1 MTIGEKI
8 KELRLNK
15 NISIEEISKT
25 SEIPLKKL
33 KRIETDLYIPTREEV
48 QKLCEVFDVEEKEV
62 INEETRKD
70 TIKIEAKISM
80 LNFSYWIMNAIVYLF
95 FIIVAFIPAL
105 KVDLDGSTLF
115 YSFNS
120 LLMRNG
126 NPLVIVTYVFST
138 LGLIVSLTMC
148 VLRFVSKI
156 KLSERQI
163 LYINILLLVILVLV
177 IATIFTVIITYSNDF
192 VSLIIWNIGVLQTFS
207 INWELIVFIINR

>member
-8 KELRLNK
+8 KELRLSK

-33 KRIETDLYIPTREEV
+33 KRIENDLYVPTREEV
-48 QKLCEVFDVEEKEV
+48 QKLCEVFNVEEKEI

-70 TIKIEAKISM
+70 TVKIEAKISM
-80 LNFSYWIMNAIVYLF
+80 LNFSYWIMTAIVYLF

-120 LLMRNG
+120 LLMRSG
-126 NPLVIVTYVFST
+126 NPLVIVTYAFST
-138 LGLIVSLTMC
+138 LGLVVSLVMC
-148 VLRFVSKI
+148 GLRFASKI
-156 KLSERQI
+156 KLSEKQI
-163 LYINILLLVILVLV
+163 LCINVLLLVILVLV

-192 VSLIIWNIGVLQTFS
+192 VSLII
-207 INWELIVFIINR
+207 

>member
-33 KRIETDLYIPTREEV
+33 KRIENDLYIPTREEV
-48 QKLCEVFDVEEKEV
+48 QKLCEVFVVEEKEI

-70 TIKIEAKISM
+70 TVKIEAKISM

-120 LLMRNG
+120 LLMRSG
-126 NPLVIVTYVFST
+126 NPLVIVTYAFST
-138 LGLIVSLTMC
+138 LGLVASLVMC
-148 VLRFVSKI
+148 VLRFASKI
-156 KLSERQI
+156 KLSEKQI
-163 LYINILLLVILVLV
+163 LCINVLLLVVLVLV

-192 VSLIIWNIGVLQTFS
+192 VSLII
-207 INWELIVFIINR
+207 

>member
-8 KELRLNK
+8 RELRLNK

-33 KRIETDLYIPTREEV
+33 KPTREEV
-48 QKLCEVFDVEEKEV
+48 QKLCELFGVEEKEI
-62 INEETRKD
+62 INEKTRKD
-70 TIKIEAKISM
+70 TVKIEAKISM
-80 LNFSYWIMNAIVYLF
+80 LNFSYWIMNAIVHLF

-105 KVDLDGSTLF
+105 KVDLDGSTLL

-126 NPLVIVTYVFST
+126 NPLVIVTYAFST
-138 LGLIVSLTMC
+138 IGLIVSLTMC
-148 VLRFVSKI
+148 ALRFASKI
-156 KLSERQI
+156 KISEKQI
-163 LYINILLLVILVLV
+163 LCINVILVAILVLV

-192 VSLIIWNIGVLQTFS
+192 VSLII
-207 INWELIVFIINR
+207 

>member
-48 QKLCEVFDVEEKEV
+48 QKLCEVFNVEEKEI

-70 TIKIEAKISM
+70 TVKIEAKISM

-105 KVDLDGSTLF
+105 KVDIDGSTLF

-120 LLMRNG
+120 LLMING

-138 LGLIVSLTMC
+138 IGLIVSLTMC

-156 KLSERQI
+156 KLSEKQI
-163 LYINILLLVILVLV
+163 LCINVLLLVVLVLV

-192 VSLIIWNIGVLQTFS
+192 VSLII
-207 INWELIVFIINR
+207 

>member
-15 NISIEEISKT
+15 NISIEDICKA

-33 KRIETDLYIPTREEV
+33 KRIENDLYMPTREEV
-48 QKLCEVFDVEEKEV
+48 QKLCEVFGVEEKEI

-70 TIKIEAKISM
+70 TVKIEAKISM

-95 FIIVAFIPAL
+95 FIIVTFVPAL
-105 KVDLDGSTLF
+105 KVDLDGSTMF

-126 NPLVIVTYVFST
+126 NPLVIVTYAFST
-138 LGLIVSLTMC
+138 LGLIVSIAMC

-156 KLSERQI
+156 KLSEKQI

-192 VSLIIWNIGVLQTFS
+192 VSLII
-207 INWELIVFIINR
+207 

>member
-33 KRIETDLYIPTREEV
+33 KRIENDLYIPTREEV
-48 QKLCEVFDVEEKEV
+48 QKLCEVLSVEEKEI

-70 TIKIEAKISM
+70 TVKIEAKISM

-105 KVDLDGSTLF
+105 KVDLDGTTLF

-120 LLMRNG
+120 LLMSNG
-126 NPLVIVTYVFST
+126 NPLVIATYAFST
-138 LGLIVSLTMC
+138 LGLIASLAMC
-148 VLRFVSKI
+148 ILRFVSKI

-163 LYINILLLVILVLV
+163 LLINVFLLAILVLV
-177 IATIFTVIITYSNDF
+177 ITTIFTVIITYSNDL
-192 VSLIIWNIGVLQTFS
+192 VSLII
-207 INWELIVFIINR
+207 

>member
-15 NISIEEISKT
+15 NISKEEISKT

-48 QKLCEVFDVEEKEV
+48 QKLCEVFGVEEKEI

-70 TIKIEAKISM
+70 TVKIEAKISM
-80 LNFSYWIMNAIVYLF
+80 LNFSYWIMNAIIYLF

-105 KVDLDGSTLF
+105 KVDLDGTTLF

-192 VSLIIWNIGVLQTFS
+192 VSLIIK
-207 INWELIVFIINR
+207 IVEFCRLFL

>member
-33 KRIETDLYIPTREEV
+33 KRIENDLYIPTREEV
-48 QKLCEVFDVEEKEV
+48 QKLCEVFDVEEKEI
-62 INEETRKD
+62 INEETRKN
-70 TIKIEAKISM
+70 TVKIEAKISM

-120 LLMRNG
+120 LLTRNG
-126 NPLVIVTYVFST
+126 NPLVIVTYAFSI
-138 LGLIVSLTMC
+138 LGLIVSVAMC
-148 VLRFVSKI
+148 ILRFASKI
-156 KLSERQI
+156 KLSEKQI
-163 LYINILLLVILVLV
+163 LCINILLLAILVLV
-177 IATIFTVIITYSNDF
+177 IVTIFTVIITYSNDF
-192 VSLIIWNIGVLQTFS
+192 VSLII
-207 INWELIVFIINR
+207 

>member
-33 KRIETDLYIPTREEV
+33 KRIENDLYIPTREEV
-48 QKLCEVFDVEEKEV
+48 QKLCEVFSIEEKEI

-70 TIKIEAKISM
+70 TVKIEAKISM

-156 KLSERQI
+156 KLSEKQV
-163 LYINILLLVILVLV
+163 LYINILLLVVLVLV

-192 VSLIIWNIGVLQTFS
+192 VSLII
-207 INWELIVFIINR
+207 

>member
-48 QKLCEVFDVEEKEV
+48 QKLCEVFDVEEKEI

-70 TIKIEAKISM
+70 TVKIEAKISM

-126 NPLVIVTYVFST
+126 NPLVIVTYAFST
-138 LGLIVSLTMC
+138 LGLIVSVAMC

-156 KLSERQI
+156 KLLEKQI
-163 LYINILLLVILVLV
+163 LFINVFLLAILVLV

-192 VSLIIWNIGVLQTFS
+192 VSLII
-207 INWELIVFIINR
+207 

>member
-48 QKLCEVFDVEEKEV
+48 QKLCEVFNVEEKEI

-70 TIKIEAKISM
+70 TVKIEAKISM

-105 KVDLDGSTLF
+105 KVDLDGLTLF

-120 LLMRNG
+120 LLMRSG
-126 NPLVIVTYVFST
+126 NHLVIVTYAFST
-138 LGLIVSLTMC
+138 LGLVASLVMC
-148 VLRFVSKI
+148 VLRFASKI
-156 KLSERQI
+156 KLSEKQI
-163 LYINILLLVILVLV
+163 LCINVLLLVVLVLV

-192 VSLIIWNIGVLQTFS
+192 VSLII
-207 INWELIVFIINR
+207 

>member
-15 NISIEEISKT
+15 NISKEEISKT

-48 QKLCEVFDVEEKEV
+48 QKLCEVFGVEEREI

-70 TIKIEAKISM
+70 TVKIEAKISM

-105 KVDLDGSTLF
+105 KVDLDGTTLF

-192 VSLIIWNIGVLQTFS
+192 VSLII
-207 INWELIVFIINR
+207 

>member
-33 KRIETDLYIPTREEV
+33 KRIENDLYIPTREEV
-48 QKLCEVFDVEEKEV
+48 QELCEVLSVEEKE
-62 INEETRKD
+62 ILNEETRKD
-70 TIKIEAKISM
+70 TVKIEAKISM

-105 KVDLDGSTLF
+105 KVDLDGPTLF

-126 NPLVIVTYVFST
+126 NPLVIVAYAFST

-156 KLSERQI
+156 KISEKQI
-163 LYINILLLVILVLV
+163 LCINILLLAILVLV

-192 VSLIIWNIGVLQTFS
+192 VSLII
-207 INWELIVFIINR
+207 

>member
-33 KRIETDLYIPTREEV
+33 KRIENDLYIPTREEV
-48 QKLCEVFDVEEKEV
+48 QKLCEIFGVEEKEI

-70 TIKIEAKISM
+70 TVKIEAKISM
-80 LNFSYWIMNAIVYLF
+80 LNFSYWIMSAIVYLF

-192 VSLIIWNIGVLQTFS
+192 VSLII
-207 INWELIVFIINR
+207 

>member
-15 NISIEEISKT
+15 NISKEEISKT

-48 QKLCEVFDVEEKEV
+48 QKLCEVFGVEEKEI

-70 TIKIEAKISM
+70 TVKIEAKISM

-105 KVDLDGSTLF
+105 KVDLDGTTLF

-126 NPLVIVTYVFST
+126 KPLVIVTYVFST

-192 VSLIIWNIGVLQTFS
+192 VSLII
-207 INWELIVFIINR
+207 

>member
-48 QKLCEVFDVEEKEV
+48 QKLCEVFNVEEKEI

-70 TIKIEAKISM
+70 TVKIEAKISM

-105 KVDLDGSTLF
+105 KVNLDGSTLF

-120 LLMRNG
+120 LLMING

-138 LGLIVSLTMC
+138 IGLIVSLTMC

-156 KLSERQI
+156 KLSEKQI
-163 LYINILLLVILVLV
+163 LCINVLLLVVLVLV

-192 VSLIIWNIGVLQTFS
+192 VSLII
-207 INWELIVFIINR
+207 

>member
-8 KELRLNK
+8 KALRVNK
-15 NISIEEISKT
+15 NISIEEISKA

-33 KRIETDLYIPTREEV
+33 KRIENDLYIPTREEV
-48 QKLCEVFDVEEKEV
+48 LKLCEVFGVEEKE
-62 INEETRKD
+62 ITNEETRKD
-70 TIKIEAKISM
+70 TVKIEAKISM

-126 NPLVIVTYVFST
+126 NPLVIVTYAFST
-138 LGLIVSLTMC
+138 LGLIASLAMC
-148 VLRFVSKI
+148 ILRFASKI
-156 KLSERQI
+156 KLLEKQI
-163 LYINILLLVILVLV
+163 LCINVLLLVVLVLV

-192 VSLIIWNIGVLQTFS
+192 VSLII
-207 INWELIVFIINR
+207 

>member
-33 KRIETDLYIPTREEV
+33 KRIENDLYIPTREEV
-48 QKLCEVFDVEEKEV
+48 QKLCELLNVEEKEI

-70 TIKIEAKISM
+70 TVKIEAKISM

-105 KVDLDGSTLF
+105 KAHLDGSTLF
-115 YSFNS
+115 YSFHS

-126 NPLVIVTYVFST
+126 NPLVIVTYAFSII
-138 LGLIVSLTMC
+138 GLIVSLTMC
-148 VLRFVSKI
+148 ALRFTSKI
-156 KLSERQI
+156 KISEKQI
-163 LYINILLLVILVLV
+163 LCINVILVAILVLV

-192 VSLIIWNIGVLQTFS
+192 VSLII
-207 INWELIVFIINR
+207 

>member
-15 NISIEEISKT
+15 NISKEEISKT

-48 QKLCEVFDVEEKEV
+48 QKLCEVFGVEEKEI

-70 TIKIEAKISM
+70 TVKIEAKISM

-105 KVDLDGSTLF
+105 KVDLDGTTLF

-192 VSLIIWNIGVLQTFS
+192 VSLII
-207 INWELIVFIINR
+207 

>member
-25 SEIPLKKL
+25 SKIPLKKL

-48 QKLCEVFDVEEKEV
+48 QKLFEVFGVEEKAI

-70 TIKIEAKISM
+70 TVKIEAKISM
-80 LNFSYWIMNAIVYLF
+80 LNFSYWIMSAIVYLF

-120 LLMRNG
+120 LLMKNG
-126 NPLVIVTYVFST
+126 NPLVIVTYAFST
-138 LGLIVSLTMC
+138 LGLVVSLVMC
-148 VLRFVSKI
+148 VLRFASKI

-163 LYINILLLVILVLV
+163 LCINVILVAILVLV

-192 VSLIIWNIGVLQTFS
+192 VSLII
-207 INWELIVFIINR
+207 

>member
-15 NISIEEISKT
+15 NISIEEISET
-25 SEIPLKKL
+25 SEISLKKL
-33 KRIETDLYIPTREEV
+33 KRIENDLYIPTREEV
-48 QKLCEVFDVEEKEV
+48 QKLCEVFSVEEKEI

-70 TIKIEAKISM
+70 TVKIEAKISM

-126 NPLVIVTYVFST
+126 NPLVIVTYAFST
-138 LGLIVSLTMC
+138 LGLIVSIAMC

-156 KLSERQI
+156 KLSEKQV
-163 LYINILLLVILVLV
+163 LYINILLLVVLVLV

-192 VSLIIWNIGVLQTFS
+192 VSLII
-207 INWELIVFIINR
+207 

>member
-33 KRIETDLYIPTREEV
+33 KRIENDLYIPTREEV
-48 QKLCEVFDVEEKEV
+48 QKLCEVLSVEEKEI

-70 TIKIEAKISM
+70 TVKIEAKISM

-126 NPLVIVTYVFST
+126 NPLVIVTYAFST
-138 LGLIVSLTMC
+138 IGLIVSLTMC
-148 VLRFVSKI
+148 ALRFVSKI
-156 KLSERQI
+156 KISEKQI
-163 LYINILLLVILVLV
+163 LCINVILVAILVLV

-192 VSLIIWNIGVLQTFS
+192 VSLII
-207 INWELIVFIINR
+207 

>member
-8 KELRLNK
+8 KEFRLNK

-33 KRIETDLYIPTREEV
+33 KRIENDLYIPTREEV
-48 QKLCEVFDVEEKEV
+48 QKLCEVFSVEEKEI

-105 KVDLDGSTLF
+105 KVDLDGLTLF

-120 LLMRNG
+120 LLMRSG
-126 NPLVIVTYVFST
+126 NPLVIVTYAFST
-138 LGLIVSLTMC
+138 LGLVVSLVMC
-148 VLRFVSKI
+148 VLRFASKI
-156 KLSERQI
+156 KLSEKQI
-163 LYINILLLVILVLV
+163 LCINVLLLAVLVLV

-192 VSLIIWNIGVLQTFS
+192 VSLII
-207 INWELIVFIINR
+207 

>member
-25 SEIPLKKL
+25 SEIPLKKI
-33 KRIETDLYIPTREEV
+33 KRIENDLYIPTREEV
-48 QKLCEVFDVEEKEV
+48 QKLCEVFGVEEKEI

-70 TIKIEAKISM
+70 TVKIEAKISM

-126 NPLVIVTYVFST
+126 NPLVIVTYAFSA
-138 LGLIVSLTMC
+138 LGLIVSIAMC
-148 VLRFVSKI
+148 VLRFISKI
-156 KLSERQI
+156 KLSEKQV
-163 LYINILLLVILVLV
+163 LCINILLLVVLVLV

-192 VSLIIWNIGVLQTFS
+192 VSLII
-207 INWELIVFIINR
+207 

>member
-33 KRIETDLYIPTREEV
+33 KRIENDLYIPTREEV
-48 QKLCEVFDVEEKEV
+48 QKLCEVFSVEEKEI
-62 INEETRKD
+62 INEKTRKD
-70 TIKIEAKISM
+70 TVKIEAKISM

-126 NPLVIVTYVFST
+126 NPLVIVTCAFSI
-138 LGLIVSLTMC
+138 LGLIVSVAMC

-156 KLSERQI
+156 KLSEKQI
-163 LYINILLLVILVLV
+163 LLINVFLLAILVLV
-177 IATIFTVIITYSNDF
+177 ITTIFTVIITYSNDF
-192 VSLIIWNIGVLQTFS
+192 VSLII
-207 INWELIVFIINR
+207 

>member
-8 KELRLNK
+8 KQLRLNK

-25 SEIPLKKL
+25 SDIPLKKL
-33 KRIETDLYIPTREEV
+33 KRIENDLYIPTREEV
-48 QKLCEVFDVEEKEV
+48 QKLCEVFGVEEKEI

-70 TIKIEAKISM
+70 TVKIEAKISM
-80 LNFSYWIMNAIVYLF
+80 LNFSYRIMNAIVYLF

-126 NPLVIVTYVFST
+126 NPLVIVTYAFST
-138 LGLIVSLTMC
+138 LGLIVSIAMC
-148 VLRFVSKI
+148 VLRFVSKV
-156 KLSERQI
+156 KLSEKQI
-163 LYINILLLVILVLV
+163 LFINVFLLAILVLV

-192 VSLIIWNIGVLQTFS
+192 VSLIL
-207 INWELIVFIINR
+207 

>member
-15 NISIEEISKT
+15 NISKEEISKT

-48 QKLCEVFDVEEKEV
+48 QKLCEVFGVEEKEI

-70 TIKIEAKISM
+70 TVKIEAKISM

-95 FIIVAFIPAL
+95 LIIVAFIPAL
-105 KVDLDGSTLF
+105 KVDLDGTTLF

-192 VSLIIWNIGVLQTFS
+192 VSLII
-207 INWELIVFIINR
+207 